1 MAEILVVSG
10 LSGAGKSTC
19 LRALEDLGY
28 SCVDNLPVP
37 LLPELIAIRPH
48 QQKIAIGIDARSPE
62 HLHALAGVRARLDRE
77 STRLNSSH

>member
-37 LLPELIAIRPH
+37 L
-48 QQKIAIGIDARSPE
+48 QIG
-62 HLHALAGVRARLDRE
+62 RA
-77 STRLNSSH
+77 HV